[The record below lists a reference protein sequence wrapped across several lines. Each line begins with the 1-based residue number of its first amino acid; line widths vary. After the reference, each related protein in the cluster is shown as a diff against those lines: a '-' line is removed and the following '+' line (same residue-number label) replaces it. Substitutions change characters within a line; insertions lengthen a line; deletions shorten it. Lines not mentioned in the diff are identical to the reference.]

1 MPRWPAT
8 PCGQARTPSTTP
20 PGCTTRRW
28 RGWWPTP
35 EPRSSSPT
43 AGPLRGSHSRGRT
56 TTTWSPTSRTYLL
69 DRAGRAVAAGV
80 GKDRIVIDP
89 GHDLNKNTLHS
100 LELTRRLGEL
110 ATLGFPLL
118 ASVSNKDFVQETL
131 DLPRGEVTEGT
142 LAAVVLCVL
151 AGARIVRVHDV
162 RAVRRALSVTEAVLG
177 WRASRGAA
185 AQRVTGPS
193 AGRAGDERH
202 VREPADGRS
211 RDIHGDMSPARKGSS

>member
-1 MPRWPAT
+1 MVADV
-8 PCGQARTPSTTP
+8 A
-20 PGCTTRRW
+20 
-28 RGWWPTP
+28 
-35 EPRSSSPT
+35 E
-43 AGPLRGSHSRGRT
+43 
-56 TTTWSPTSRTYLL
+56 YLL

-131 DLPRGEVTEGT
+131 DLPHGEVTEGT

-162 RAVRRALSVTEAVLG
+162 RGVRRALSVTEAVLG
-177 WRASRGAA
+177 WRPPA
-185 AQRVTGPS
+185 VL
-193 AGRAGDERH
+193 RH
-202 VREPADGRS
+202 NV
-211 RDIHGDMSPARKGSS
+211 